1 MCAPPPAIPLHPPP
15 PQGPSGL
22 GSQGLLLRSRE
33 TLRFIF
39 RVHNCRVLLQFRRFT
54 GKSAVCRGSV

>member
-15 PQGPSGL
+15 GAFRTW
-22 GSQGLLLRSRE
+22 GLLLRSRE